1 MRGLPNLKG
10 EFADI
15 FGNEKKIGRTSL
27 VEHRKETGRTI
38 PIKQRPRRLPMHKLF
53 EADRE
58 IQRMLDI
65 GVIEKSESPWCS
77 PVVLVRKKSGE
88 EIGRAHV

>member
-1 MRGLPNLKG
+1 MFLVM
-10 EFADI
+10 
-15 FGNEKKIGRTSL
+15 KKKFGRTSL
-27 VEHRKETGRTI
+27 VEHRIETGRTI
-38 PIKQRPRRLPMHKLF
+38 RIKQRPRRLPMHKLF

-77 PVVLVRKKSGE
+77 PVVLVRKK
-88 EIGRAHV
+88 IGRGEVLYRFPFTERSNKKR